1 MFFDQ
6 LSDLQKKIE
15 RSNTSVVVL
24 PDDVDLVIK
33 DALILKPESRA
44 TITIDQI
51 RGALAQL
58 TTKQTSSRFVI
69 IRPADK
75 MGEEAENAILKNL
88 EEPKNN
94 VHFVLVTKMPSKL
107 LTTILS
113 RAALYIW
120 RGVLVS
126 TNEVKASEKDK
137 NLAKRL
143 LVATSKELPVL
154 ADELAVKKDGT
165 REYVLSVLSVAIE
178 MAYKSYFMTNKQ
190 VFLNKLPNLLKAYD
204 NISRNGHIKLH
215 LVADLI

>member
-24 PDDVDLVIK
+24 PDDVDLAIK

-51 RGALAQL
+51 RGVLAQL

-154 ADELAVKKDGT
+154 ADELTVKKDGV

-190 VFLNKLPNLLKAYD
+190 AFLNKLPNLLKAYD

>member
-1 MFFDQ
+1 M
-6 LSDLQKKIE
+6 
-15 RSNTSVVVL
+15 
-24 PDDVDLVIK
+24 
-33 DALILKPESRA
+33 
-44 TITIDQI
+44 
-51 RGALAQL
+51 